1 MTGKWNVSCPSLWK
15 FTPSALAKSFNRLM
29 ETSIRCSSTYVLLL
43 VQVLILLRGDE
54 DNVQSV
60 KESQKQTHRRT
71 YSEELFD
78 AQEYNST
85 RYLSDISRFKEIA
98 LGS

>member
-1 MTGKWNVSCPSLWK
+1 
-15 FTPSALAKSFNRLM
+15 M
-29 ETSIRCSSTYVLLL
+29 ETSIRCSLTYVLLL
-43 VQVLILLRGDE
+43 VQVVILLRGDE
-54 DNVQSV
+54 DNAQSV